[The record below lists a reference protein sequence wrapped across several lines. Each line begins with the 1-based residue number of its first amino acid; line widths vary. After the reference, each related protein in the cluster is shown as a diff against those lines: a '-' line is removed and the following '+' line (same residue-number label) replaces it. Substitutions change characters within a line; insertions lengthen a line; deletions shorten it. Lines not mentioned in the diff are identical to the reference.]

1 MWYRKEICRMV
12 RKIHHEKALRYLWL
26 IVKGVYEELNT

>member
-1 MWYRKEICRMV
+1 MWYKREIVRMI
-12 RKIHHEKALRYLWL
+12 RKIGNEKALRYLWL